1 MTSADRIEMLD
12 WIAVLA
18 LDPKVM
24 FWATADQV
32 VLSKTG
38 NRRIES
44 LEQIM
49 WWPLTPQEG
58 TS

>member
-1 MTSADRIEMLD
+1 MTPADKIEMLD

-32 VLSKTG
+32 VLSMTG
-38 NRRIES
+38 DRSVAS
-44 LEQIM
+44 LQQIM
-49 WWPLTPQEG
+49 WWPLTPQELVG
-58 TS
+58 